1 MLTNAEYLEV
11 DPVEFLVMRNVYI
24 YYDEPILYSFFNK
37 KKELYVCNL
46 IKQTV
51 NYQRWLSIRVNEE
64 DLIEFENGVLS
75 LLECINRSTYKEC
88 YVSDE
93 YVDGSTMYYQVAK
106 AGLSSKELPADDF
119 YIVNRIK

>member
-11 DPVEFLVMRNVYI
+11 DPVEVLVMHNIYI
-24 YYDEPILYSFFNK
+24 YYDEPILYSFLNK

-51 NYQRWLSIRVNEE
+51 NYQRWLSIRVAEE
-64 DLIEFENGVLS
+64 DLLEFENGLLS

-93 YVDGSTMYYQVAK
+93 YVDGSTMYYKVDK
-106 AGLSSKELPADDF
+106 GLISDKDLPSEDY
-119 YIVNRIK
+119 YIRNN